1 MSENS
6 QIAVLTSKSL
16 PDLVCSELE
25 RWIISGKVSPGDPL
39 REAEISAELGL
50 SRGPVRE
57 AFRIL
62 AERGLVR
69 AEKNRGV
76 RVEDLTFEQVQ
87 KIYEVRIAL
96 EGLIGR
102 LAAERIETPGMHILR
117 GTIEEMTAAVEEKD
131 VRRYSRLNFR
141 LHEELAECAKNS
153 VLKETYLRLVARLEL
168 FRSYSLRHEEGRAAL
183 SCREHRAIVEAVCS
197 KDALAAE
204 RLLAAHTKESFAR
217 IAALMD
223 G

>member
-1 MSENS
+1 MYENS

-25 RWIISGKVSPGDPL
+25 HWIISGKVSPGEPL
-39 REAEISAELGL
+39 REAEISAQLGL

-76 RVEDLTFEQVQ
+76 RVEDLTFEQV
-87 KIYEVRIAL
+87 KEIYEVRLCL

-102 LAAERIETPGMHILR
+102 LAAERVEETEKHILR
-117 GTIEEMTAAVEEKD
+117 STIEEMRAAVDEKNIG
-131 VRRYSRLNFR
+131 RYSELNFR
-141 LHEELAECAKNS
+141 LHEELADCAKNP
-153 VLKETYLRLVARLEL
+153 VLREAYLRLVARLQL
-168 FRSYSLRHEEGRAAL
+168 FRSYSLRHSEGRAAL
-183 SCREHRAIVEAVCS
+183 SCREHMEIVEAVCS
-197 KDALAAE
+197 KDARKAE
-204 RLLAAHTKESFAR
+204 MLLVAHTKESLAR
-217 IAALMD
+217 IAALQNV
-223 G
+223 